1 MRRVSKVVR
10 LVARVVAEAALVV
23 RVAQVVQGVTDP
35 GVAAA
40 VVAMGLLQDVPGSLA
55 VNTVLLSKP

>member
-1 MRRVSKVVR
+1 
-10 LVARVVAEAALVV
+10 
-23 RVAQVVQGVTDP
+23 VVQGVTDP

-40 VVAMGLLQDVPGSLA
+40 VVAMGPLQNVPDSLA

>member
-40 VVAMGLLQDVPGSLA
+40 VVAMGLLQDVPDSLA

>member
-1 MRRVSKVVR
+1 
-10 LVARVVAEAALVV
+10 

-40 VVAMGLLQDVPGSLA
+40 VVAMGLLQDVPDSLA